1 MKQCDDNAPAAAARA
16 PGSDAPRASHSRGK
30 LNDRLKEYVVERL
43 AGFDSPTAIA
53 KSLREEFGVTVCRQS
68 IEQYHPL
75 RRPRCAEKWK
85 LLFFATR
92 RAILEGK
99 AERGAANKMVRL
111 RWRENMV
118 LRAME
123 REDFALADRLLNSI
137 ASEVGEGKCDESEER
152 PITEA
157 DRARVLA
164 ALVAQAAAGQA
175 HAAADRDAAAHRG
188 AAADRDEGANR
199 PAAADHA
206 ADAAEI
212 APPER
217 TP

>member
-1 MKQCDDNAPAAAARA
+1 MNQCDESARAAAARA
-16 PGSDAPRASHSRGK
+16 PCSDADATRAKAGRPKGK

-43 AGFDSPTAIA
+43 AGFDSPGAIV
-53 KSLREEFGVTVCRQS
+53 KSLREEFGVTITRQS
-68 IEQYHPL
+68 IEQYHAL

-85 LLFFATR
+85 LLFVATR
-92 RAILEGK
+92 RAIIEGK

-137 ASEVGEGKCDESEER
+137 ASEVGEGKWEESEAR

-164 ALVAQAAAGQA
+164 ALIAQAEAEQA
-175 HAAADRDAAAHRG
+175 HAAANSAVAGDV
-188 AAADRDEGANR
+188 
-199 PAAADHA
+199 PA
-206 ADAAEI
+206 
-212 APPER
+212 PRPER

>member
-1 MKQCDDNAPAAAARA
+1 MNQCDESARAAAARA
-16 PGSDAPRASHSRGK
+16 PCSDATGGKAGRHHGK

-43 AGFDSPTAIA
+43 AGFDSPGAIV
-53 KSLREEFGVTVCRQS
+53 KSLREEFGVTITRQS
-68 IEQYHPL
+68 IEQYHAL

-85 LLFFATR
+85 LQFVATR
-92 RAILEGK
+92 RAIIEGK

-137 ASEVGEGKCDESEER
+137 ASEVGEGKWEESEAR

-164 ALVAQAAAGQA
+164 ALVAQTEAEQA
-175 HAAADRDAAAHRG
+175 HAAANRGDAANRG
-188 AAADRDEGANR
+188 AAADR
-199 PAAADHA
+199 A

-212 APPER
+212 ARLPEC

>member
-16 PGSDAPRASHSRGK
+16 PGSDADARRARAGHSRGK

-43 AGFDSPTAIA
+43 AGFDSVSAIV

-92 RAILEGK
+92 RAIVEGK

-137 ASEVGEGKCDESEER
+137 ASEVGDGKWAESEDR
-152 PITEA
+152 PITAA

-164 ALVAQAAAGQA
+164 ALVAQAEAEQA
-175 HAAADRDAAAHRG
+175 HAAANCGDAADG
-188 AAADRDEGANR
+188 E
-199 PAAADHA
+199 P
-206 ADAAEI
+206 DAAESAALAER
-212 APPER
+212 AP
-217 TP
+217 

>member
-16 PGSDAPRASHSRGK
+16 PGSDARRARDGHSRGK

-43 AGFDSPTAIA
+43 AGFDSVSAIV

-85 LLFFATR
+85 LLFVATR
-92 RAILEGK
+92 RAIIEGK

-137 ASEVGEGKCDESEER
+137 AGEVGDGKWDESEDR
-152 PITEA
+152 PITAA

-164 ALVAQAAAGQA
+164 ALVAQAEAEQA
-175 HAAADRDAAAHRG
+175 HAAANRGDAADG
-188 AAADRDEGANR
+188 E
-199 PAAADHA
+199 P
-206 ADAAEI
+206 DAAESAALAER
-212 APPER
+212 AP
-217 TP
+217 

>member
-16 PGSDAPRASHSRGK
+16 PGSDARRARDGHSRGK

-43 AGFDSPTAIA
+43 AGFDSVSAIM

-85 LLFFATR
+85 LLFVATR
-92 RAILEGK
+92 RAIIEGK

-137 ASEVGEGKCDESEER
+137 AGEVGDGKWDESEDR
-152 PITEA
+152 PITAA

-164 ALVAQAAAGQA
+164 ALVAQAEAEQA
-175 HAAADRDAAAHRG
+175 HAAANRGDAADG
-188 AAADRDEGANR
+188 E
-199 PAAADHA
+199 P
-206 ADAAEI
+206 DAAESAALAER
-212 APPER
+212 AP
-217 TP
+217 

>member
-16 PGSDAPRASHSRGK
+16 PGADATRAKAGHSRGK

-85 LLFFATR
+85 LHFFATR
-92 RAILEGK
+92 RAIIEGK

-137 ASEVGEGKCDESEER
+137 AGEVGEGKCDESGEP

-175 HAAADRDAAAHRG
+175 HAAANRGGAANRQ
-188 AAADRDEGANR
+188 AAADR
-199 PAAADHA
+199 A
-206 ADAAEI
+206 ADADGT
-212 APPER
+212 APLPER
-217 TP
+217 AP

>member
-1 MKQCDDNAPAAAARA
+1 MKQCDNNAPAAAARA
-16 PGSDAPRASHSRGK
+16 PGSDARRARAGHSRGK

-43 AGFDSPTAIA
+43 AGFDSASAIV

-92 RAILEGK
+92 RAIIEGK

-137 ASEVGEGKCDESEER
+137 ASEVGEGKWDESDAR
-152 PITEA
+152 PITAA
-157 DRARVLA
+157 DRTRVLA
-164 ALVAQAAAGQA
+164 TLVAQIEAEQA
-175 HAAADRDAAAHRG
+175 HAAANLGDAASRR
-188 AAADRDEGANR
+188 AAADRV
-199 PAAADHA
+199 
-206 ADAAEI
+206 ADAEEI
-212 APPER
+212 APLAER

>member
-16 PGSDAPRASHSRGK
+16 PVSDADARRARAGHSRGK

-43 AGFDSPTAIA
+43 AGFDSVSAIV

-68 IEQYHPL
+68 IEQYHAL
-75 RRPRCAEKWK
+75 RRPRCAERWK
-85 LLFFATR
+85 ELFVATR
-92 RAILEGK
+92 RAIIEGK

-137 ASEVGEGKCDESEER
+137 ASEVGEGKWEESEAR

-164 ALVAQAAAGQA
+164 ALVAQTQAERA
-175 HAAADRDAAAHRG
+175 HAAANRGDAANRG
-188 AAADRDEGANR
+188 AAADR
-199 PAAADHA
+199 A

-212 APPER
+212 APLPER

>member
-1 MKQCDDNAPAAAARA
+1 MKQCDDDAPAAPARA
-16 PGSDAPRASHSRGK
+16 PGSDAARAKAGSRRGK

-43 AGFDSPTAIA
+43 AGFDSATAIV
-53 KSLREEFGVTVCRQS
+53 KSLREEFGVTVARQS
-68 IEQYHPL
+68 IDQYHPL

-92 RAILEGK
+92 QAIIEGK
-99 AERGAANKMVRL
+99 AERGAANRMVRL

-137 ASEVGEGKCDESEER
+137 ASEVGEGKPDASEER

-164 ALVAQAAAGQA
+164 ALLALARAEQA
-175 HAAADRDAAAHRG
+175 HAAANRGDAVNRRD
-188 AAADRDEGANR
+188 
-199 PAAADHA
+199 
-206 ADAAEI
+206 ADAAGR
-212 APPER
+212 APDAESAESSEDAP
-217 TP
+217 

>member
-1 MKQCDDNAPAAAARA
+1 MNQCDESARAAAARA
-16 PGSDAPRASHSRGK
+16 PCSDADAARGK
-30 LNDRLKEYVVERL
+30 ARRHPGKLSDRLKEYVVERL
-43 AGFDSPTAIA
+43 AGFDSPGAIV
-53 KSLREEFGVTVCRQS
+53 KSLREEFGVTITRQS

-85 LLFFATR
+85 LQFVATR
-92 RAILEGK
+92 RAIIEGK

-137 ASEVGEGKCDESEER
+137 ASEVGEGKCDESEAR

-164 ALVAQAAAGQA
+164 ALIAQAEADQA
-175 HAAADRDAAAHRG
+175 HAAANRG
-188 AAADRDEGANR
+188 AAADR
-199 PAAADHA
+199 A
-206 ADAAEI
+206 ADAEEI
-212 APPER
+212 APLPER
-217 TP
+217 TS

>member
-1 MKQCDDNAPAAAARA
+1 MNQCDESARAAAARA
-16 PGSDAPRASHSRGK
+16 PCSDATGGKAGRHHGK

-43 AGFDSPTAIA
+43 AGFDSPGAIV

-85 LLFFATR
+85 LLFVATR
-92 RAILEGK
+92 RAIIEGK

-137 ASEVGEGKCDESEER
+137 AGEVGDGKWDESEDR
-152 PITEA
+152 PITAA

-164 ALVAQAAAGQA
+164 ALVAQAEAEQA
-175 HAAADRDAAAHRG
+175 HAAANRGDAADG
-188 AAADRDEGANR
+188 E
-199 PAAADHA
+199 P
-206 ADAAEI
+206 DAAESAALAER
-212 APPER
+212 AP
-217 TP
+217 

>member
-16 PGSDAPRASHSRGK
+16 PVSDADARRARAGHSRGK

-43 AGFDSPTAIA
+43 AGFDSVSAIV

-68 IEQYHPL
+68 IEQYHAL
-75 RRPRCAEKWK
+75 RRPRCAERWK
-85 LLFFATR
+85 ELFVATR
-92 RAILEGK
+92 RAIIEGK

-137 ASEVGEGKCDESEER
+137 AGEVGDGKWDASEER
-152 PITEA
+152 PITAA

-164 ALVAQAAAGQA
+164 ALVAQTEAEQA
-175 HAAADRDAAAHRG
+175 HAAANRDAAADHEP
-188 AAADRDEGANR
+188 DPDESVPFPGS
-199 PAAADHA
+199 
-206 ADAAEI
+206 
-212 APPER
+212 AP
-217 TP
+217 

>member
-16 PGSDAPRASHSRGK
+16 PGSDATRATAGHSRGK

-137 ASEVGEGKCDESEER
+137 ASEVGEGKCNESEER

-175 HAAADRDAAAHRG
+175 HAAANRG
-188 AAADRDEGANR
+188 EAANR
-199 PAAADHA
+199 PAAADGA

-212 APPER
+212 APLPER